1 MQNYPNS
8 RFLQNKITKD
18 EKKTTAHVALE
29 IVNKKQTTL
38 QERKANFSIFSVVFW
53 ELYDMLQL

>member
-1 MQNYPNS
+1 MQNYPNI

-18 EKKTTAHVALE
+18 EKKPTAHIALE

-38 QERKANFSIFSVVFW
+38 QERKANFSIFSVVF
-53 ELYDMLQL
+53 

>member
-18 EKKTTAHVALE
+18 EKKNTAHIALK
-29 IVNKKQTTL
+29 IVIKKQTTL
-38 QERKANFSIFSVVFW
+38 QE
-53 ELYDMLQL
+53 